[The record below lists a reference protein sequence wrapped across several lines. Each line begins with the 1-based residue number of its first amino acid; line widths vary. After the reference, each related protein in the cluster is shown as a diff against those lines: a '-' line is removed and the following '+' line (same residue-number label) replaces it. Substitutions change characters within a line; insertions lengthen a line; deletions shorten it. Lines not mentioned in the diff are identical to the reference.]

1 MKNNKGFTMI
11 ELLIAMAISTMAMAA
26 IYTAYNIQQKSFR
39 QQNMIS
45 QMQQNARAAMF
56 MLTRDVRMAGFGM
69 ASGQI
74 SYYDGSNTVTINA
87 VTGTNSNPD
96 TINIIY
102 ADASCTTFITTAM
115 PTPSS
120 ELNVDDTSCFAAND
134 LVIVSDGTNA
144 DIIQITAI
152 QSSMGTEKLQHNSG
166 MNPDTGKK
174 YLNSPSGTSHA
185 YGAGAS
191 MYKLKWISYDIDSS
205 DSAHPRL
212 RVDTDGPLGGSS
224 SQPFA
229 ENIEDLQI
237 VYIFEDGNELN
248 MYDDGTDADDTNDAD
263 DIRSVRVSVL
273 ARTDTI
279 DINFSGNR
287 PALEDHG
294 AGPVDKYRRR
304 LLTSTI
310 KIRNLGL

>member
-11 ELLIAMAISTMAMAA
+11 ELLVAMAISAMAMAA
-26 IYTAYNIQQKSFR
+26 IYTAYNIQQKTFR

-56 MLTRDVRMAGFGM
+56 MLTRDVRMAGFGL

-74 SYYDGSNTVTINA
+74 SYYDGSDTVTINA

-96 TINIIY
+96 SINIIY
-102 ADASCTTFITTAM
+102 ADSSCTTFITSAM

-120 ELNVDDTSCFAAND
+120 ELNVDDTSCFAVDD
-134 LVIVSDGTNA
+134 LIVVSDGTNA
-144 DIIQITAI
+144 DIIQITTVQPVAKKI
-152 QSSMGTEKLQHNSG
+152 QHNPSS
-166 MNPDTGKK
+166 PV
-174 YLNSPSGTSHA
+174 NSPSGMSNA
-185 YGAGAS
+185 YGAGAL
-191 MYKLKWISYDIDSS
+191 MYKLKWISYDIGSS

-224 SQPFA
+224 FQPFA

-237 VYIFEDGNELN
+237 VYIFEDEDELN

-294 AGPVDKYRRR
+294 AGSADKYRRR